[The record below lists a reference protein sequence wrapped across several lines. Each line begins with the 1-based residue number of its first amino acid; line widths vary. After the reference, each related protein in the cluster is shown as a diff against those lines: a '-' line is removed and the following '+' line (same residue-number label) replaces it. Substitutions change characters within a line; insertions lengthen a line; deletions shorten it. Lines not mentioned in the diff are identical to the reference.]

1 MACLL
6 SDPELGIIT
15 ENDHKVGK
23 CLCLLCTCGK
33 HRCPG
38 KRLVRYN
45 SLESSYQ
52 ADYKAHKAVA
62 ATRAGP
68 FLPYIQPGGV
78 MDLRSSMRVDYQP
91 PVSPVKSEMMR
102 VEAVSPQLPF
112 VGSSSYSADY
122 PDWGPTQPQIEHR
135 PYHQSHTEDLQFQGQ
150 SSYRRAY
157 KQLEVRSF
165 DRLSP
170 PPRSRSIFGLAGE
183 GMARDTTARR
193 SFQLRAGYGDYPFPR
208 PQGKSEYTPLRSPPC
223 HHVTTSLVSF
233 SGAKPGYKDPQ
244 LLRRRKPVLS

>member
-6 SDPELGIIT
+6 SDPDLGIIT

-23 CLCLLCTCGK
+23 CLCALCTCGK

-52 ADYKAHKAVA
+52 ADYKSHKPVAVP
-62 ATRAGP
+62 RAGP
-68 FLPYIQPGGV
+68 FLPYIQASGV
-78 MDLRSSMRVDYQP
+78 MDLRSTMQTDYQP
-91 PVSPVKSEMMR
+91 PASPVKSEMLR
-102 VEAVSPQLPF
+102 VEAVSPQLAF
-112 VGSSSYSADY
+112 VGSSSYAANY
-122 PDWGPTQPQIEHR
+122 PDWGPSQPQIEHR
-135 PYHQSHTEDLQFQGQ
+135 PYYQSHTEDLQFQGQ

-157 KQLEVRSF
+157 KQLETRSF

-170 PPRSRSIFGLAGE
+170 PPRSRSILGLAGE

-193 SFQLRAGYGDYPFPR
+193 SFQLRPGYGDYTFTR
-208 PQGKSEYTPLRSPPC
+208 PKEKSDYTPLRSPPC

-233 SGAKPGYKDPQ
+233 SGAQPGSKDPQ
-244 LLRRRKPVLS
+244 LLRRRKLPLL